1 MTALCLYPE
10 LLQDPN
16 LPNDAKER
24 ARRLLAACGGQSAG
38 RCHLLPLVPV
48 SPLPRCRCHPL
59 PGAGVTP
66 SLSPSSGSYSASPG
80 IELVREDVARYI
92 QRRDGVPSKAHDI
105 FLSTGASDAIMV
117 R

>member
-1 MTALCLYPE
+1 MA
-10 LLQDPN
+10 
-16 LPNDAKER
+16 R
-24 ARRLLAACGGQSAG
+24 ARVGVTS
-38 RCHLLPLVPV
+38 
-48 SPLPRCRCHPL
+48 SPWCRCHPL
-59 PGAGVTP
+59 PGAGVTPSPVPP